1 MLSVARPGDL
11 GGGSSYLITKG
22 PSRYQTSIAS
32 GHWGPNAYDYVA
44 LFSVLAL
51 CKYIHFYKPTITIGL
66 AGLAYAIYSRPP
78 RDEHH
83 APSKGAPGD
92 RSEEQATAARSKQLK
107 LTGIHSQSPLTRLRK
122 HRRSV
127 HAVSL
132 YSDDC
137 RLHGRCARVRPRA

>member
-1 MLSVARPGDL
+1 MGT
-11 GGGSSYLITKG
+11 SSYLITKG

-51 CKYIHFYKPTITIGL
+51 CKCIHFYEPARTIGL

-83 APSKGAPGD
+83 APSKGAAGD
-92 RSEEQATAARSKQLK
+92 RSEEQASAARSNQAK
-107 LTGIHSQSPLTRLRK
+107 LNGIHLQSPLIRLKK

-127 HAVSL
+127 QSLPLYLSLGFSLPQSLSSYVSL
-132 YSDDC
+132 SLC
-137 RLHGRCARVRPRA
+137 CLSL